1 MSKNTEPSSVN
12 EFLERALVPFK
23 ENLMHQ
29 ISVYGFDNVICE
41 KRKRDICPFIK
52 NYSDYDGEFDDIIPD
67 GRDRSQYTK
76 ILWEIFS
83 FELRGDVTGIV
94 LGGFDLKSHY
104 PSFHEIEI
112 YFNDNGKIVCDVVDC
127 AINSKE
133 PIIKVFAI
141 NEEAYTFITGVNDE
155 FIEYILNYVSDAN
168 ESIVENFKWSLEKE
182 NIENV
187 DGIIESLKNV
197 QNGEFRD
204 IERYIIDF
212 RLDALEDTTYSIEN
226 LPEWLICLF
235 ADLLIRLTA
244 LKQKTT
250 SEIES
255 VSMDSD
261 VLVMEKTNSFKWIKN
276 HEEYFK

>member
-1 MSKNTEPSSVN
+1 M
-12 EFLERALVPFK
+12 
-23 ENLMHQ
+23 
-29 ISVYGFDNVICE
+29 
-41 KRKRDICPFIK
+41 
-52 NYSDYDGEFDDIIPD
+52 
-67 GRDRSQYTK
+67 
-76 ILWEIFS
+76 
-83 FELRGDVTGIV
+83 
-94 LGGFDLKSHY
+94 
-104 PSFHEIEI
+104 
-112 YFNDNGKIVCDVVDC
+112 
-127 AINSKE
+127 
-133 PIIKVFAI
+133 FAI

-212 RLDALEDTTYSIEN
+212 RLDALEYTTYSIEN
-226 LPEWLICLF
+226 LLEWLLCLF